1 MNEWRKIS
9 QYHPDVALFL
19 ILIPF
24 ISAFNYYL
32 TYSGIKLSSF
42 LLLTFTIDTAQG
54 YLAWWAVRTFIFWL
68 DVKIPYGDKPLR
80 RIITQLILTSII
92 GLLIIS
98 LLTELV
104 SWIAKGKG
112 VPMSFYTIDLFI
124 ISIWF
129 FVMNGIYSGLY
140 YYNGWQQSE
149 QQRKEENRVKEVGLM
164 VKQGKVDMKLSFEEI
179 AGFFVDGEYAVACH
193 VNGKKFYLDQS
204 LDKIEQTLPLMF
216 FRLNR
221 QYIVHRTLVS
231 GFRRVENGKLE
242 VMLNKTETLPAEV
255 SVSRTKAASFKGW
268 FQAQ

>member
-1 MNEWRKIS
+1 MA
-9 QYHPDVALFL
+9 VFL

-32 TYSGIKLSSF
+32 TYSGIKLSWF
-42 LLLTFTIDTAQG
+42 LLLTFSIDTVQG
-54 YLAWWAVRTFIFWL
+54 YLAWWAVRIFIFWL
-68 DVKIPYGDKPLR
+68 DKKMPYGDQPLKR
-80 RIITQLILTSII
+80 LILQLILTTII

-112 VPMSFYTIDLFI
+112 APHSFYTVDLFI

-129 FVMNGIYSGLY
+129 FVMNGIYTGLY
-140 YYNGWQQSE
+140 YYNGWMRSE
-149 QQRKEENRVKEVGLM
+149 EKRKEENRIKEGGLM
-164 VKQGKVDMKLSFEEI
+164 VKQGKLNMKLSFEEI

-193 VNGKKFYLDQS
+193 VNGKKYYMDQS
-204 LDKIEQTLPLMF
+204 LDKIEQTLPGFF

-221 QYIVHRTLVS
+221 QYIVHRQSVS
-231 GFRRVENGKLE
+231 GFKRVENGKLE
-242 VMLNKTETLPAEV
+242 VMLNKNETLPSEV

-268 FQAQ
+268 FQPD